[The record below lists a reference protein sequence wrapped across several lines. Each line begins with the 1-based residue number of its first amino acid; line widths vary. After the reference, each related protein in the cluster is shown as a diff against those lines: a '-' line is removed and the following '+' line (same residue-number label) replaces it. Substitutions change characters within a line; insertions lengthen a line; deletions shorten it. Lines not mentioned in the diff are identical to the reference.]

1 MLPFFRSPVLPC
13 SSLTC
18 SSRSSARLFGLGV
31 PELAVIAGVV
41 ALIYGPSKLPEL
53 GKGLGWCR
61 RSLLAARCSLLTR
74 CSLAAHFL
82 THCSSRTV
90 LLLLSR
96 SGKTA
101 KSFQTAAKE
110 FEKELKEELKDDDEG
125 GAPPQK
131 RSKKAAEDEDEDE

>member
-1 MLPFFRSPVLPC
+1 M
-13 SSLTC
+13 
-18 SSRSSARLFGLGV
+18 
-31 PELAVIAGVV
+31 IAGVV

-61 RSLLAARCSLLTR
+61 RSLLAAHSLTR

-125 GAPPQK
+125 GA
-131 RSKKAAEDEDEDE
+131 SKSVGSSSSSKDE

>member
-1 MLPFFRSPVLPC
+1 M
-13 SSLTC
+13 
-18 SSRSSARLFGLGV
+18 
-31 PELAVIAGVV
+31 IAGVV

-125 GAPPQK
+125 GA
-131 RSKKAAEDEDEDE
+131 SKSVGSSSSSKDE

>member
-1 MLPFFRSPVLPC
+1 M
-13 SSLTC
+13 
-18 SSRSSARLFGLGV
+18 
-31 PELAVIAGVV
+31 IAGVV

-61 RSLLAARCSLLTR
+61 RSLLTAHSLLTR

-82 THCSSRTV
+82 THCSSRPV

-125 GAPPQK
+125 GA
-131 RSKKAAEDEDEDE
+131 SKSVGSSSSSKDE

>member
-1 MLPFFRSPVLPC
+1 M
-13 SSLTC
+13 
-18 SSRSSARLFGLGV
+18 
-31 PELAVIAGVV
+31 IAGVV

-61 RSLLAARCSLLTR
+61 RSL
-74 CSLAAHFL
+74 LAAHFL

-125 GAPPQK
+125 GA
-131 RSKKAAEDEDEDE
+131 SKSVGSSSSSKDE